1 MFRIGEFSKLGKTT
15 VKTLRYYDEIGLLKP
30 QEIDEFTKY
39 RFYTSEQLITL
50 HEIQALKQLGL
61 SIEEIKLI
69 ISNKNTK
76 ALLEKRKAELISQ
89 IAKEQD
95 QLSRIEFILLNE
107 GEVISM
113 KYQGIIKELPECIV
127 YSKKMVAYFQ
137 TIPSIG
143 EQVSKKYPDLKCASP
158 EYSFISYLDGE
169 YKTENISIE
178 FCEAVEEMKEDFD
191 DIVFKKIP
199 SITALSVMHKGSYR
213 ELGKAYGYAYKWIEE
228 NNYRVI
234 DNPRENYIDGIWNK
248 EDESEWLTEL
258 QIPIEK
264 KTL

>member
-15 VKTLRYYDEIGLLKP
+15 VKALRYYDEIGLLKP

-39 RFYTSEQLITL
+39 RFYTTEQLITL

-89 IAKEQD
+89 IAREQD

-127 YSKKMVAYFQ
+127 YSKKMVVPNYDAYFQ

-143 EQVSKKYPDLKCASP
+143 
-158 EYSFISYLDGE
+158 
-169 YKTENISIE
+169 
-178 FCEAVEEMKEDFD
+178 
-191 DIVFKKIP
+191 
-199 SITALSVMHKGSYR
+199 
-213 ELGKAYGYAYKWIEE
+213 
-228 NNYRVI
+228 
-234 DNPRENYIDGIWNK
+234 
-248 EDESEWLTEL
+248 
-258 QIPIEK
+258 
-264 KTL
+264 